1 MRMPKTRTRQGSR
14 VKRRALGRPARLWRR
29 SRRAYANMN
38 MCTYTSVP
46 IESGKKPM
54 YSYSQLYLALT
65 RAPYSLHTPT
75 VQLGC
80 RPSLE

>member
-38 MCTYTSVP
+38 MYIYFGPDRVWQEADVLLQSAVSSSHKSALQPAHPYCTAR
-46 IESGKKPM
+46 
-54 YSYSQLYLALT
+54 L
-65 RAPYSLHTPT
+65 
-75 VQLGC
+75 
-80 RPSLE
+80 